1 MSNENEASPA
11 QQVAA
16 TEESFEV
23 HGKKFNLSTPE
34 GKGELKGFL
43 EAMST
48 ELGRKN
54 NEVGTLRKFAA
65 AVKPDKDESEIIQA
79 ARKKAAEGDLDA
91 ALDSVFS
98 FSKARINQVQQQAE
112 MERQNSE
119 TWDAYLSARPD
130 LMKIFDKRT
139 IRRVSEV
146 DLDIY
151 NNQTPFETLDAYWMP
166 KVKAIAP
173 VAAPS
178 EKPKAKTDVPPATLS
193 GGSVASGAP
202 KDLPVITSDP
212 NAQKVDLQDIFD
224 SVSYSRKLAAKHSK

>member
-1 MSNENEASPA
+1 MSNENETPSASA
-11 QQVAA
+11 ETEAA
-16 TEESFEV
+16 ASAAPSVELFEV

-65 AVKPDKDESEIIQA
+65 AVKPDKDESEIIKS
-79 ARKKAAEGDLDA
+79 ARQKAAEGDLDA
-91 ALDSVFS
+91 ALDTVFS
-98 FSKARINQVQQQAE
+98 FSKAKINQVRQESE

-130 LMKIFDKRT
+130 LMKVFDKRT

-146 DLDIY
+146 DLDVY
-151 NNQTPFETLDAYWMP
+151 NLEDPFKALDDYWMP
-166 KVKAIAP
+166 KVK
-173 VAAPS
+173 VVAPS
-178 EKPKAKTDVPPATLS
+178 EKPATKTDVPPASLS
-193 GGSVASGAP
+193 GGTSNAP
-202 KDLPVITSDP
+202 SKAAPTQSSDAAAKTTDLFAV
-212 NAQKVDLQDIFD
+212 FD
-224 SVSYSRKLAAKHSK
+224 SVSYSRKMAAKK